1 MNEEKRK
8 RILRWGCLI
17 LAGVFTL
24 SLLGSVVVMLLFHH
38 DAGGDAPVRQHRFQR
53 EGKGEHVQ

>member
-17 LAGVFTL
+17 LAGVFIL
-24 SLLGSVVVMLLFHH
+24 SLLGSVVVMLL
-38 DAGGDAPVRQHRFQR
+38 V
-53 EGKGEHVQ
+53 

>member
-17 LAGVFTL
+17 LAGVFNL
-24 SLLGSVVVMLLFHH
+24 SLLGSVVVMLL
-38 DAGGDAPVRQHRFQR
+38 V
-53 EGKGEHVQ
+53 

>member
-8 RILRWGCLI
+8 RILRGGCLI

-24 SLLGSVVVMLLFHH
+24 SLLGSVVVMLL
-38 DAGGDAPVRQHRFQR
+38 V
-53 EGKGEHVQ
+53 

>member
-8 RILRWGCLI
+8 RILRWGCLF

-24 SLLGSVVVMLLFHH
+24 SLLGSVVVMLL
-38 DAGGDAPVRQHRFQR
+38 V
-53 EGKGEHVQ
+53 

>member
-17 LAGVFTL
+17 LAGVITL
-24 SLLGSVVVMLLFHH
+24 SLLGSVVVMLL
-38 DAGGDAPVRQHRFQR
+38 V
-53 EGKGEHVQ
+53 

>member
-8 RILRWGCLI
+8 RILRCGCLI

-24 SLLGSVVVMLLFHH
+24 SLLGSVVVMLL
-38 DAGGDAPVRQHRFQR
+38 V
-53 EGKGEHVQ
+53 

>member
-17 LAGVFTL
+17 LAGVFAL
-24 SLLGSVVVMLLFHH
+24 SLLGSVLMMLL
-38 DAGGDAPVRQHRFQR
+38 V
-53 EGKGEHVQ
+53 

>member
-1 MNEEKRK
+1 MKEEKRK

-24 SLLGSVVVMLLFHH
+24 SLLGSVVVMLM
-38 DAGGDAPVRQHRFQR
+38 V
-53 EGKGEHVQ
+53 

>member
-24 SLLGSVVVMLLFHH
+24 SLLGSV
-38 DAGGDAPVRQHRFQR
+38 DAAGLTEEETTQ
-53 EGKGEHVQ
+53 

>member
-8 RILRWGCLI
+8 RILRLGCLI

-24 SLLGSVVVMLLFHH
+24 SLLGSVVVMLL
-38 DAGGDAPVRQHRFQR
+38 V
-53 EGKGEHVQ
+53 

>member
-17 LAGVFTL
+17 LAGVYTL
-24 SLLGSVVVMLLFHH
+24 SLLVSVVVMLL
-38 DAGGDAPVRQHRFQR
+38 V
-53 EGKGEHVQ
+53 